1 MHLALNA
8 IIMEGDLVL
17 LTLNAAYI
25 IIWGFSG
32 KH

>member
-8 IIMEGDLVL
+8 IIITIGGGDLVL

-25 IIWGFSG
+25 IIWGF
-32 KH
+32 